1 MKTNLTGCLL
11 KGLRAAALAGVVSFA
26 CVPAKAAHE
35 LIFAVDVS
43 DNLVTFYSDAPGS
56 ILSAY
61 TITGLQL
68 NEQIRGLDAWEGTLY
83 GLGSAS
89 HLYTID
95 PATGAATQVGS
106 GQFSP
111 LLNGQTFGVDNAGW
125 NGLRVVSALGQ
136 NLLVDHGTG
145 AATAGPNAN
154 YVLGD
159 LYYGLSPR
167 VDALAYD
174 KYTGN
179 WFAAD
184 TSRNIIASFNPTTGG
199 LSTIGP
205 IGFDVARFNG
215 MDISPDTGIMYVVSG
230 ATSSDTQGNLY
241 IVDKLTG
248 ASSLVGLVG
257 DVGDEVLYRAM
268 TVAPEPS
275 AVALLALGGLGL
287 LFARRRQ

>member
-1 MKTNLTGCLL
+1 MKTNKCFL
-11 KGLRAAALAGVVSFA
+11 KGLAAAALVGVVTFTG
-26 CVPAKAAHE
+26 VPAKAAHE
-35 LIFAVDVS
+35 LIFAVDVN
-43 DNLVTFYSDAPGS
+43 DNLVTFYSDAPGT
-56 ILSAY
+56 IISAY
-61 TITGLQL
+61 SITGLQL

-83 GLGSAS
+83 GLGSGS

-95 PATGAATQVGS
+95 PYTGAATQAGS

-111 LLNGQTFGVDNAGW
+111 LLNGQTFGVDNAGS

-136 NLLVDHGTG
+136 NLLINHGTG

-154 YVLGD
+154 YVSGD
-159 LYYGLSPR
+159 IYFGAAPR

-174 KYTGN
+174 QFAGKWY
-179 WFAAD
+179 AAD
-184 TSRNIIASFNPTTGG
+184 TSKNSVASFNPTTGG

-215 MDISPDTGIMYVVSG
+215 MDISPDTGIMYLISG

-241 IVDKLTG
+241 IINKLTG
-248 ASSLVGLVG
+248 MNTLVGLVG
-257 DVGDEVLYRAM
+257 DVGDEVLYRAL

-275 AVALLALGGLGL
+275 SIALVALGVLGL
-287 LFARRRQ
+287 FMARRRKQ